1 MDNTSAVSH
10 YEDNRHKTCGTTGH
24 KRGEER
30 LQKGGGASSGQRWWV
45 TCMHQV
51 EVLIVEPVRLAANGL
66 RHLLHDSP
74 YVVVEEVQAR
84 IALFALNDRVLPD
97 LVLLGPGTVPL
108 SEAARTWIQWNR
120 TEPRR
125 SRFVALTDTTD
136 SSLVRRLA
144 LSGIDAVLSQDISS
158 EVLRRSLE
166 LVMLGQ
172 TLFPPPSP
180 HPAWERPSIGSSV
193 PIPFPVIAGRSLAS
207 ATPTRERDVILSQR
221 ETQVLRWLVDGAS
234 NKVIAREMQITE
246 TTVKAHIKGLL
257 RKIRATNRT
266 QAAIWALENKA
277 QILDIPDE
285 PTVLAPAGTA
295 GRYASL

>member
-1 MDNTSAVSH
+1 
-10 YEDNRHKTCGTTGH
+10 
-24 KRGEER
+24 
-30 LQKGGGASSGQRWWV
+30 
-45 TCMHQV
+45 MHQV
-51 EVLIVEPVRLAANGL
+51 EVLIVEPVRLVANGL
-66 RHLLHDSP
+66 RHLLLDSP
-74 YVVVEEVQAR
+74 YVVVGEAQAGA
-84 IALFALNDRVLPD
+84 ALFSLNDRALPD

-108 SEAARTWIQWNR
+108 TEPVRKWVQWNR
-120 TEPRR
+120 TEPRC
-125 SRFVALTDTTD
+125 SRFVVLADTAD

-158 EVLRRSLE
+158 EVLRRSLD

-172 TLFPPPSP
+172 TLFPPPAP
-180 HPAWERPSIGSSV
+180 HPAWETPSSGRTV
-193 PIPFPVIAGRSLAS
+193 PIPFPVIAGRGLAL
-207 ATPTRERDVILSQR
+207 AKPLGEREVVLSQR
-221 ETQVLRWLVDGAS
+221 ESQVIRWLVDGAS

-277 QILDIPDE
+277 RFLDISDE
-285 PTVLAPAGTA
+285 PTVLAPTGTA

>member
-1 MDNTSAVSH
+1 
-10 YEDNRHKTCGTTGH
+10 
-24 KRGEER
+24 
-30 LQKGGGASSGQRWWV
+30 
-45 TCMHQV
+45 MHQV
-51 EVLIVEPVRLAANGL
+51 EVLIVEPVRLVANGL
-66 RHLLHDSP
+66 RHLLHGSP

-84 IALFALNDRVLPD
+84 IALFTLNDRALPD

-108 SEAARTWIQWNR
+108 SEPARNWVQWNR
-120 TEPRR
+120 SEPRR
-125 SRFVALTDTTD
+125 SRFVVLADITDPC
-136 SSLVRRLA
+136 LVRRLA

-158 EVLRRSLE
+158 EVLRRSLD

-180 HPAWERPSIGSSV
+180 HPAWEPPSSGLSA
-193 PIPFPVIAGRSLAS
+193 PIPFPVIAGRSS
-207 ATPTRERDVILSQR
+207 APAKPMGERDVVLSQR

-277 QILDIPDE
+277 QVLDISDE
-285 PTVLAPAGTA
+285 PTVLGPVGTA

>member
-1 MDNTSAVSH
+1 
-10 YEDNRHKTCGTTGH
+10 
-24 KRGEER
+24 
-30 LQKGGGASSGQRWWV
+30 
-45 TCMHQV
+45 MHQV
-51 EVLIVEPVRLAANGL
+51 EVLIVEPVRLVANGL
-66 RHLLHDSP
+66 KHLLLNSP

-84 IALFALNDRVLPD
+84 IAVFALDDRALPG

-108 SEAARTWIQWNR
+108 TEPARNWVQWNR

-125 SRFVALTDTTD
+125 SRFVVLADITD

-158 EVLRRSLE
+158 EVLRRSLD

-180 HPAWERPSIGSSV
+180 HPAWEAPSSEPSV
-193 PIPFPVIAGRSLAS
+193 PIPFPVIAGRGLAS
-207 ATPTRERDVILSQR
+207 ARPMRERDVILSQR

-266 QAAIWALENKA
+266 QAAIWALENKMRVV
-277 QILDIPDE
+277 DISDE
-285 PTVLAPAGTA
+285 PTVVAPVGTA